1 MRIAL
6 LSCGQSLNP
15 YKGDAQFAIGV
26 NRAVER
32 FKCDLWCF
40 GDWQTFGMFRPLGK
54 PGVTT
59 SADSLFGLY
68 KKFPEAKRLPA
79 VVWSELDGPERRL
92 CNWPCFSATAALV
105 VAANLR
111 ATRIDCFGCD
121 MVGRADFDGVVPAS
135 VNRDEDRWR
144 RERVIWQQVA
154 DWLNGR
160 GIELVRHGLTG

>member
-1 MRIAL
+1 MNVTI
-6 LSCGQSLNP
+6 LSCGPSLSA
-15 YKGDAQFAIGV
+15 YTGEDGITIGI

-32 FKCDLWCF
+32 FVCDYWCI
-40 GDWQTFGMFRPLGK
+40 GDWQTFTYYKPLGS
-54 PGVTT
+54 PQVTT
-59 SADSLFGLY
+59 SEAGAFGLR
-68 KKFPEAKRLPA
+68 KKAGVEVASAL
-79 VVWSELDGPERRL
+79 VWESLNGPDRGK

-135 VNRDEDRWR
+135 VNRDEERWR

-154 DWLNGR
+154 EWLNGR

>member
-1 MRIAL
+1 VRVAL
-6 LSCGQSLNP
+6 LSCGESLNA
-15 YKGDAQFAIGV
+15 YSGGGDMLIGV
-26 NRAVER
+26 NRAATLHA
-32 FKCDLWCF
+32 CDLWCI
-40 GDWQTFGMFRPLGK
+40 GDWQTFGMFKPLGD
-54 PGVTT
+54 PRVTT
-59 SADSLFGLY
+59 HADGWFGLVRKY
-68 KKFPEAKRLPA
+68 GEQKKTPLL
-79 VVWSELDGPERRL
+79 WNDLDGPDSRK
-92 CNWPCFSATAALV
+92 CFWQCFSATAALV

-160 GIELVRHGLTG
+160 GIELVRHGIT